1 MWITSPP
8 VQNWVFH
15 PNTDSQFWSSMRIVL
30 LKTDTEKGGKQVGY
44 TDDGSVIF
52 LKWEDFRNI
61 KILSTFHKAERK

>member
-15 PNTDSQFWSSMRIVL
+15 PNTDSQFWSSMRIAF
-30 LKTDTEKGGKQVGY
+30 LKTDTKKGEVGY

-52 LKWEDFRNI
+52 LKWKDFRNV